1 MAEKIFIGNSYQ
13 KDLFLTTTDEYGNDE
28 PLDLSM
34 YDDCYFAIK
43 KNRATPDEESYILKK
58 FEPLKDQEG
67 TIILYLSPEETK
79 HLPET
84 TMDGINNLWMF
95 VQIGST
101 ATGVTKE
108 IGSYKVKTILAG
120 IKYYTQQD
128 TNLSDLGP
136 LSGYVGFIFDCGEL
150 CYSTIV
156 SIDLSGGEP
165 YISDCGYLVTN
176 GMYEIINLGALTE
189 SASKVY
195 DLEYIE
201 KDCS

>member
-13 KDLFLTTTDEYGNDE
+13 KDLYLTTTDEYGNDE
-28 PLDLSM
+28 PLDLSI

-43 KNRATPDEESYILKK
+43 KDRNTPDEESYILKR

-79 HLPET
+79 QLPET

-101 ATGVTKE
+101 ATGETKE
-108 IGSYKVKTILAG
+108 IGAYKVKTVPAG

-128 TNLSDLGP
+128 TSLSDLGP
-136 LSGYVGFIFDCGEL
+136 LSGYIGFVYDCGGL
-150 CYSTIV
+150 CQPTIV
-156 SIDLSGGEP
+156 SVDLSGGEP

-176 GMYEIINLGALTE
+176 GIYEIINLGALTE
-189 SASKVY
+189 PASEVY
-195 DLEYIE
+195 DLEYMK